1 MGSGRVGLSG
11 IRFEVMLGVA
21 GLGLKAF
28 GLGPNVLGFRVW
40 ESVSWAYHYQRHCS
54 SRRSAVI
61 SASFL

>member
-28 GLGPNVLGFRVW
+28 G
-40 ESVSWAYHYQRHCS
+40 SQS
-54 SRRSAVI
+54 
-61 SASFL
+61 